1 MSKCKFNVEAKMGKI
16 NQIQTLEDGNINDKP
31 FMNDVSV
38 DNRYLFRRAIED
50 GISAKISR
58 MQAECKNV
66 VLPQNKLE
74 I

>member
-1 MSKCKFNVEAKMGKI
+1 
-16 NQIQTLEDGNINDKP
+16 
-31 FMNDVSV
+31 MNDVSV